1 MKCKNCGHQL
11 AHDLTGKKDKI
22 VHHNQGKYGTV
33 CMLKGKHEVHNLHN
47 NKVEYRCTCPKPV
60 PDDIE
65 NLNKDMFNAFA
76 GFFR

>member
-1 MKCKNCGHQL
+1 ML

-22 VHHNQGKYGTV
+22 VHHNRGKYAIACTAKGNTKGIV
-33 CMLKGKHEVHNLHN
+33 FNRYLSGEKMLG
-47 NKVEYRCTCPKPV
+47 CFCPKPV